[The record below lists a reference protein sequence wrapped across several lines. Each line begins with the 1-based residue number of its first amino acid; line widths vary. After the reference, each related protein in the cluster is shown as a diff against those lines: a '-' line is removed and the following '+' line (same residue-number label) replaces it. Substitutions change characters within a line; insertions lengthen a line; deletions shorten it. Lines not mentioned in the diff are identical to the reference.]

1 MNNIAHSISIT
12 NLPGEM
18 HQLIVK
24 DLTLN
29 DIKNCMQVSLEW
41 KRVFETNAIWEP
53 IAEKYQAV
61 KLGIFEDLALHQF
74 ILSAGFF
81 FATPVVNSMARS
93 LQSSYKSRVKQKI
106 SDDFR
111 KTYPKEF
118 FQIFGE
124 EAGLKG
130 ALRNLPV
137 MNVARVDLAFVP
149 KSMGSVNYYFQNE
162 YFISP
167 IVIACIDNED
177 YCILLRIR
185 NNNTGKIYLNA
196 VGFSAYYLH
205 YTPAENRIISIKDDY
220 LESKKESSTLNRIQ
234 RLVQHKP
241 VGMLI
246 EKDNTIVEGPTKT
259 YEGKSVL
266 ELC

>member
-1 MNNIAHSISIT
+1 
-12 NLPGEM
+12 
-18 HQLIVK
+18 
-24 DLTLN
+24 
-29 DIKNCMQVSLEW
+29 MQVSQEW
-41 KRVFETNAIWEP
+41 KRIFESNAIWKP

-61 KLGIFEDLALHQF
+61 KLGIFEEVALHQF

-81 FATPVVNSMARS
+81 FATPVVNSIARS
-93 LQSSYKSRVKQKI
+93 LFQSNYKSRVNQKI

-124 EAGLKG
+124 VAGLKG

-137 MNVARVDLAFVP
+137 INVARVDLAFVP

-185 NNNTGKIYLNA
+185 NNKTGKIYLNA

-220 LESKKESSTLNRIQ
+220 LESKKESRTLNRIQ
-234 RLVQHKP
+234 RLVEHKP
-241 VGMLI
+241 LGMLI
-246 EKDNTIVEGPTKT
+246 TTDNSTVEGPTTT